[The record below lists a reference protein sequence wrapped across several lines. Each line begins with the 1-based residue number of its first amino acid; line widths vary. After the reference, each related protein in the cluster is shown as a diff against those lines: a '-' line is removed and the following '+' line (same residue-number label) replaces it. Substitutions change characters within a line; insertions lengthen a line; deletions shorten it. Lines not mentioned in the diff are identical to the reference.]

1 MSRFVSRWLL
11 ACFGVIALAA
21 FDAAPALASWLKVR
35 DAAMTLRERGRPQEA
50 YAIVVQAGISTVAH
64 EFDRSFL
71 AGFLALRVLGRN
83 DLALAHFQNMAL
95 MTARLRNNEDPS
107 GHRAMAGYWLGR
119 TLQVMGKADE
129 ARTLYTTAAAYR
141 NTFYGLLAAS
151 QAGLS
156 DTRAAIAPAAPAYP
170 RPQLFWHD
178 PRMNTELVLAIMKT
192 ESNFRTTAV
201 SSAGALGD
209 MQLMPGTVKAISR
222 KTGVPL
228 DPRMVAS
235 NRNYNVAV
243 GSHHFAD
250 LLAKY
255 TGNVTLAAAAY
266 NAGSGASDG
275 WIARFGDPRTNSID
289 IVDWIE
295 LIPFRETRGYVKKVV
310 SNYVA
315 YLSTGSSAVTASAR

>member
-1 MSRFVSRWLL
+1 MTRFASRWIL
-11 ACFGVIALAA
+11 ACVAVLTIAAA
-21 FDAAPALASWLKVR
+21 DVSPALANWLKVR
-35 DAAMTLRERGRPQEA
+35 DAAMTLRERGRSQEA
-50 YAIVVQAGISTVAH
+50 YELVAQTGVTTVAH
-64 EFDRSFL
+64 EVDRSFI
-71 AGFLALRVLGRN
+71 AGFLALRVLGRH
-83 DLALAHFQNMAL
+83 DLALAHFKNMAV
-95 MTARLRNNEDPS
+95 MTARLRPSDDPA

-119 TLQVMGKADE
+119 TLQVMGQADE
-129 ARTLYTTAAAYR
+129 AKTLYTTAAMYR

-178 PRMNTELVLAIMKT
+178 PRMNSELVLAIIKT

-255 TGNVTLAAAAY
+255 AGNVTLAAAAY

-315 YLSTGSSAVTASAR
+315 YLSTGTSSVTASAR

>member
-1 MSRFVSRWLL
+1 MTRFASRWVLACIAVLLL
-11 ACFGVIALAA
+11 AAV
-21 FDAAPALASWLKVR
+21 DVSPALANWLKIR
-35 DAAMTLRERGRPQEA
+35 DTAMTLRERGRSQEA
-50 YAIVVQAGISTVAH
+50 YALVAQARAASVAH
-64 EFDRSFL
+64 EVDRSFIS
-71 AGFLALRVLGRN
+71 GFLALRVLGRQ
-83 DLALAHFQNMAL
+83 DLALAHFKNMAV
-95 MTARLRNNEDPS
+95 MTARLRPSEDPS

-129 ARTLYTTAAAYR
+129 AKTLYTTAAMYR

-178 PRMNTELVLAIMKT
+178 PRMNTDLVLAIMKT

-250 LLAKY
+250 LLSRYA
-255 TGNVTLAAAAY
+255 GNVTLAAAAY
-266 NAGSGASDG
+266 NAGSGASDD
-275 WIARFGDPRTNSID
+275 WISRFGDPRTNAVD

-310 SNYVA
+310 ANYVA
-315 YLSTGSSAVTASAR
+315 YLSTGNSSVTASVQ